1 MAGWERVPPIQERPT
16 FRLFSLN
23 GFPQSGS
30 QSVTDVFPSQSSK
43 VVELV
48 GGGSV
53 INGAYPFL
61 VYSIFHSLS
70 EA

>member
-1 MAGWERVPPIQERPT
+1 MAGWERVQPIQERPT

-48 GGGSV
+48 G
-53 INGAYPFL
+53 
-61 VYSIFHSLS
+61 
-70 EA
+70 